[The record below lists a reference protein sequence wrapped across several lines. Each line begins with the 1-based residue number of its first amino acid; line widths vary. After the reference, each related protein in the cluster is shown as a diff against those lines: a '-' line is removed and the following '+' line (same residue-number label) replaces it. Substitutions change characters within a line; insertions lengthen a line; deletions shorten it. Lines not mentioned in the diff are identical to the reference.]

1 MVLKSGGIELRNI
14 RREDTVLIVNWRNKD
29 NVRKNFLYQKPF
41 TEEGHIK
48 WMQEKVETGKVAQ
61 FIIYSRKI
69 GKPVG
74 SVFLRDIDY
83 ESRKAEYGIFIG
95 EDCARGLGIG
105 TWAARM
111 IVDYGFNELRLHKIF
126 LRVLADNEA
135 AIRSYEKAGFC
146 KEGYFR
152 DEVMIGDR
160 YRDIIFMAVFN
171 PKEEIR

>member
-14 RREDTVLIVNWRNKD
+14 RREDTALIVNWRNKD

-61 FIIYSRKI
+61 FIIYSRNIDKL
-69 GKPVG
+69 VG

-95 EDCARGLGIG
+95 EDSARGLGIG
-105 TWAARM
+105 TCAARM

-135 AIRSYEKAGFC
+135 AIRSYEKAGFR

-152 DEVMIGDR
+152 DEVMIGGR

-171 PKEEIR
+171 PKEETR

>member
-61 FIIYSRKI
+61 FIIYSRNI
-69 GKPVG
+69 DKPVG

-95 EDCARGLGIG
+95 EDSARGLGIG
-105 TWAARM
+105 TCAARM
-111 IVDYGFNELRLHKIF
+111 IIDYGFNELRLHKIF

-135 AIRSYEKAGFC
+135 AIRSYEKAGFR

-152 DEVMIGDR
+152 DEVMIGGR